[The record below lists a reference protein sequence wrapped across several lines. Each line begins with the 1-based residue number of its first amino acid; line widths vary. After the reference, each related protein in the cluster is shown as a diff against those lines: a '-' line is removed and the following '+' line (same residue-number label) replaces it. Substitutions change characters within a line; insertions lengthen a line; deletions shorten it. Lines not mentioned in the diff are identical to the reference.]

1 MRKEWVLP
9 DKQDDRQVQE
19 LMKAHQLNAL
29 VAELLVRRGYA
40 SPEDAGRFLSPDF
53 SELHDP
59 LLMRHMPEA
68 VQLLRDALHQQKR
81 VVILGDYDVDGVTG
95 TALLLDF
102 FRSCGFQDLGFFIP
116 NRVDH
121 GYGLT
126 PASAAEV
133 AAMKP
138 DLVVT
143 VDNGI
148 TAGPETAD
156 LEAQG
161 MTVLVTDHHLADP
174 QKLPQGLVLNPN
186 HPQCD
191 YPFKKISGCGV
202 ALKLAMALRRALR
215 EEGWWN
221 ADRPE
226 PNLRLLLDLAA
237 LGTVAD
243 VVPLVDEN
251 RVMVHHGLK
260 VLNEGHRLAFR
271 VLQRLKQVPVVTAQ
285 TLGWK
290 YGPLINAVGRLQDA
304 APAVHLLLS
313 ADEDEALGLAEELDA
328 INLQRRELGDEMLE
342 AAMQMASGQ
351 RNQRGVVVFHPEFH
365 EGVNGIVAARLV
377 ERLHKPVVVFSES
390 NGLLKGSGRSIP
402 ELHLKDAFDACAEHL
417 ARYGGHA
424 AAAGCS
430 VHPDQLEAFQ
440 TQFAEVC
447 ARRLPHQLTPKLEL
461 DGRVDPGQLSL
472 GLVQQLQRLEPF
484 GAANPEPLFA
494 CPTPTVPF
502 QTLKEKHVKWQL
514 GESVEMIGWNLAEP
528 MEHALPDQ
536 LAVTLGINEFRGRRK
551 VQLMIREAV

>member
-9 DKQDDRQVQE
+9 GQSDTSQVQA
-19 LMKAHQLNAL
+19 LMEAHRLEPLIAQL
-29 VAELLVRRGYA
+29 LLRRGYA
-40 SPEDAGRFLSPDF
+40 SPEAAGRFLAPDF

-68 VQLLRDALHQQKR
+68 IRLLRDALHQQKR
-81 VVILGDYDVDGVTG
+81 IVILGDYDVDGVTG

-102 FRSCGFQDLGFFIP
+102 FQSCGFRDLGFFIP

-174 QKLPQGLVLNPN
+174 EKLPQGLVLNPN
-186 HPQCD
+186 HPECA

-215 EEGWWN
+215 EEGWWT

-243 VVPLVDEN
+243 VVPLIDEN
-251 RVMVHHGLK
+251 RVIVHHGLK
-260 VLNEGHRLAFR
+260 VLNEGHRLSFR
-271 VLQRLKQVPVVTAQ
+271 VLQRLKEVQTVTAQ

-290 YGPLINAVGRLQDA
+290 YGPMINAVGRLQDA
-304 APAVHLLLS
+304 APAVNLLLS
-313 ADEDEALGLAEELDA
+313 QDEDEALGLAEELDE
-328 INLQRRELGDEMLE
+328 INLRRRELGDEML
-342 AAMQMASGQ
+342 AAATQMASGQ

-402 ELHLKDAFDACAEHL
+402 ELHLKEAFDACAEWL
-417 ARYGGHA
+417 VRYGGHA

-430 VHPDQLEAFQ
+430 VHPDHLLEFQ
-440 TQFAEVC
+440 NQFAEVC
-447 ARRLPHQLTPKLEL
+447 ASRLPNQLTPKLEL
-461 DGRVDPGQLSL
+461 DGQVEPDQLSL
-472 GLVQQLQRLEPF
+472 PLVQQLLRLEPF
-484 GAANPEPLFA
+484 GAANPEPVFA
-494 CPTPTVPF
+494 CPVPTLPF
-502 QTLKEKHVKWQL
+502 QTLKDRHVKWQL
-514 GESVEMIGWNLAEP
+514 GQSLELLGWNLAEAF
-528 MEHALPDQ
+528 EHALPNQ
-536 LAVTLGINEFRGRRK
+536 LAVTLGINEFRGQRK
-551 VQLMIREAV
+551 VQLMIRDAT